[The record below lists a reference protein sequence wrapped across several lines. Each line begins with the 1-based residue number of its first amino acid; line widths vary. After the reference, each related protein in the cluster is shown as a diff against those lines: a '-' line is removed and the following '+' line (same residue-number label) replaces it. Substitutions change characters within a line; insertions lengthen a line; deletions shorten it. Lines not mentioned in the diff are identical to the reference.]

1 MAPAT
6 TKQVASNE
14 AASPTHASWVTRLW
28 RGTKT
33 VSWVLVNHLRRTG
46 VGLVCAVGY
55 FDPYAATGGASHYT
69 TPAPL
74 NTQAAAGHPMR
85 SPTHTSSVGMP
96 QAHGRDP
103 SYSDSPPV
111 YDAATAHPPGMWSAK
126 PSGR

>member
-1 MAPAT
+1 MPTTSTQPTAANAYYSSRSPPIGQNDGYNAT
-6 TKQVASNE
+6 QNA
-14 AASPTHASWVTRLW
+14 
-28 RGTKT
+28 
-33 VSWVLVNHLRRTG
+33 
-46 VGLVCAVGY
+46 GY